1 MLTSAQYIGGLGNNI
16 PANFDFFVYNWY
28 IQIQWYHAVNVK
40 AIRSFFLINPFN
52 FMYVFSYA
60 GGISSGNIFM
70 SILLGLGTVGVLLLN
85 TIAVWM
91 SWATKQPEG
100 FGEYQFLL
108 F

>member
-1 MLTSAQYIGGLGNNI
+1 
-16 PANFDFFVYNWY
+16 
-28 IQIQWYHAVNVK
+28 
-40 AIRSFFLINPFN
+40 
-52 FMYVFSYA
+52 MYVFSYA

>member
-1 MLTSAQYIGGLGNNI
+1 MDLETISLPTSTSLFTTGTSKSNGTTPSTSKLYVL
-16 PANFDFFVYNWY
+16 
-28 IQIQWYHAVNVK
+28 
-40 AIRSFFLINPFN
+40 SFLSIHFN